1 MEKKR
6 ESLSTKSLSLKI
18 LIGLGL
24 GVLAGLFLG
33 EYAGHLALVGDAFI
47 GLLQM
52 TVLPYIILTLI
63 VNIGRLSLDEGKKM
77 VTNAI
82 VILIILLSF
91 GFLTV
96 LVFSLALPEWSSGN
110 FFNSSLI
117 EEASPLDI
125 IKIYIPSNPFQSMA
139 DNMVPAVVLFSILVG
154 IAFIRVKDKES
165 ILHNMDILAKA
176 LNQVNKM
183 VIKITP
189 LGVFAIAAS
198 TTGTIS
204 LDEISK
210 LQAYILIYTA
220 IVLILTFWVLP
231 SFIMATTP
239 VKYREIF
246 RATRG
251 TLLTIFATGKIIVV
265 LPQLIDDIK
274 SIIEK
279 HGDLDDDTKSATNV
293 LMPLAYPF
301 PNLGSL
307 TIFIFVIFSGWYI
320 GKELTIDQYP
330 LFVGSGLLSSFI
342 NPITGIP
349 FMLNLLDL
357 PDDMLM
363 LFQVSTVYTDRIRV
377 VLGAMHLIALTL
389 ISVYASTK
397 TLKINYKKFIRYN
410 IFTVFLFIGSIWG
423 IRTIL
428 SASLEGSYKMDKVVM
443 EMTGIFP
450 DVPMEIITEKPNPV
464 KLIRSQTKLSR
475 IKKRGKI
482 RIASY
487 NSNMPFSYKNS
498 FGQRVGYDIEMA
510 HHLAKALNVELELFL
525 MDDLY
530 KHIGKDY
537 FDIFMGVPLSTKIA
551 EQFSVSEPFM
561 DLTMALLTKDSRDD
575 FRKFKSHLN
584 LDTFTVAYLERKEF
598 ADKFQNYFPKA
609 GVVQLDSIMQFF
621 NNSDTINIRDSLTI
635 DALIV
640 SAEGGA
646 TYTMLYPN
654 YQLVN
659 PFPYNISVPRVFLFD
674 KPDPEFREFVNNF
687 IKIQQKDGTLE
698 NLYDYWILGKDINI
712 NKKNW
717 SIIRDVFHWVD

>member
-6 ESLSTKSLSLKI
+6 ESLSTKSLSIKI
-18 LIGLGL
+18 LFGLGL
-24 GVLAGLFLG
+24 GIITGLFLG
-33 EYAGHLALVGDAFI
+33 EYAGHLEIVGDAFI

-63 VNIGRLSLDEGKKM
+63 VNIGRLSLDEGKKL
-77 VTNAI
+77 VGKAI
-82 VILIILLSF
+82 IVLVILIGI
-91 GFLTV
+91 GFLSII
-96 LVFSLALPEWSSGN
+96 LFSLALPEWSSGN

-117 EEASPLDI
+117 EESIPPDL
-125 IKIYIPSNPFQSMA
+125 IKIYIPSNPFESMA
-139 DNMVPAVVLFSILVG
+139 GNMVPAVVLFSILVG

-165 ILHNMDILAKA
+165 ILHNMDVLAKA

-189 LGVFAIAAS
+189 IGVFAIAAS

-231 SFIMATTP
+231 TLIMSISP
-239 VKYREIF
+239 VKYKEIF
-246 RATRG
+246 KATRG

-274 SIIEK
+274 SIIDK
-279 HGDLDDDTKSATNV
+279 HGHLDDDSKSAANV

-320 GKELTIDQYP
+320 GKALSLDQYP

-349 FMLNLLDL
+349 FMLNLLGL
-357 PDDMLM
+357 PDDMIG

-377 VLGAMHLIALTL
+377 VLGAMHLITLTIVSIY
-389 ISVYASTK
+389 ISKGFKV
-397 TLKINYKKFIRYN
+397 N
-410 IFTVFLFIGSIWG
+410 IQRLLRFSIVTVLLFAFSIIG
-423 IRTIL
+423 IRAIL

-443 EMTGIFP
+443 EMTGILP
-450 DVPMEIITEKPNPV
+450 KVPMEITNSKPNPV

-475 IKKRGKI
+475 IKKRGKL
-482 RIASY
+482 RVGCY
-487 NSNMPFSYKNS
+487 KKNMPFSYKNS
-498 FGQRVGYDIEMA
+498 FGDRVGYDIEIA
-510 HHLAKALNVELELFL
+510 HQLAKALDVKLELFL

-537 FDIFMGVPLSTKIA
+537 FDIFMAVPLSTQIA
-551 EQFSVSEPFM
+551 EQYSVSEPFM
-561 DLTMALLTKDSRDD
+561 DLTMALLTKDNQDD
-575 FRKFKSHLN
+575 FRKFKSLSN
-584 LDTFTVAYLERKEF
+584 LDTFTVGYLERKEF
-598 ADKFQNYFPKA
+598 AVQFQKYFPQA
-609 GVVQLDSIMQFF
+609 GVVQLDSIGQFF
-621 NNSDTINIRDSLTI
+621 NENDTIKIRDSLTI
-635 DALIV
+635 EALIV
-640 SAEGGA
+640 SAEGGS
-646 TYTMLYPN
+646 TYTMIHPD

-659 PFPYNISVPRVFLFD
+659 PFPYNISAARVFLFD
-674 KPDPEFREFVNNF
+674 KPDPEFKEFVNNF
-687 IKIQQKDGTLE
+687 IKVNQKDGTFE
-698 NLYDYWILGKDINI
+698 NLYDYWILGKEVSI

-717 SIIRDVFHWVD
+717 SVIRDVLHWVE

>member
-18 LIGLGL
+18 LIGLSF

-33 EYAGHLALVGDAFI
+33 EYAEHLAIIGDAFI

-77 VTNAI
+77 VTNAT

-91 GFLTV
+91 GFFTI
-96 LVFSLALPEWSSGN
+96 LVFSLALPEWSSGD

-117 EEASPLDI
+117 EESSPLDL
-125 IKIYIPSNPFQSMA
+125 IKIYIPSNPFESMA

-154 IAFIRVKDKES
+154 IAFIRVKDKEA
-165 ILHNMDILAKA
+165 ILNNMDVLAKA

-231 SFIMATTP
+231 SLIMATTP
-239 VKYREIF
+239 VKYGEIF

-279 HGDLDDDTKSATNV
+279 HNDLDDETKSATNV

-307 TIFIFVIFSGWYI
+307 TIFIFVLFAGWYI
-320 GKELTIDQYP
+320 GKELTVDQYP
-330 LFVGSGLLSSFI
+330 MFVGSGVLSSFI

-357 PDDMLM
+357 PDDMVM
-363 LFQVSTVYTDRIRV
+363 LFQISTVYTDRIRV
-377 VLGAMHLIALTL
+377 VLGAMHLITLTL
-389 ISVYASTK
+389 ISVYVTTK
-397 TLKINYKKFIRYN
+397 GVKINFKKLIRYSF
-410 IFTVFLFIGSIWG
+410 FTVFLFVISILG
-423 IRTIL
+423 IRSIL
-428 SASLEGSYKMDKVVM
+428 SVSLEGSYKMDKIVM
-443 EMTGIFP
+443 EMRPILP
-450 DVPMEIITEKPNPV
+450 QVPVKIITEKPNPV

-482 RIASY
+482 RVACY
-487 NSNMPFSYKNS
+487 NKNMPFSYKNS
-498 FGQRVGYDIEMA
+498 TGERVGYDIEMA
-510 HHLAKALNVELELFL
+510 HQLASVLDVELELFL

-561 DLTMALLTKDSRDD
+561 DLTMALLVKDSRDD
-575 FRKFKSHLN
+575 FRKFKTLSN
-584 LDTFTVAYLERKEF
+584 LDTFTVGYLERKEF
-598 ADKFQNYFPKA
+598 AIQFQKYFPNA
-609 GVVQLDSIMQFF
+609 GIVELDSIMQFF
-621 NNSDTINIRDSLTI
+621 NNRDTINIRDSLTI
-635 DALIV
+635 EAIII

-646 TYTMLYPN
+646 TYTMLHPN

-674 KPDPEFREFVNNF
+674 RPDPEFREFVNNF
-687 IKIQQKDGTLE
+687 LRIRQKDGTFE
-698 NLYDYWILGKDINI
+698 NLYDHWILGKDVNMS
-712 NKKNW
+712 KKNW
-717 SIIRDVFHWVD
+717 SVIRDVLHWVD

>member
-6 ESLSTKSLSLKI
+6 ESLSTKSLSIKI
-18 LIGLGL
+18 LFGLGL
-24 GVLAGLFLG
+24 GIITGLFLG
-33 EYAGHLALVGDAFI
+33 EYAGHLEIVGDAFI

-63 VNIGRLSLDEGKKM
+63 VNIGRLSLDEGKKL
-77 VTNAI
+77 VGKAI
-82 VILIILLSF
+82 IVLIILIGI
-91 GFLTV
+91 GFLSII
-96 LVFSLALPEWSSGN
+96 LFSLALPEWSSGN

-117 EEASPLDI
+117 EESIPPDL
-125 IKIYIPSNPFQSMA
+125 IKIYIPSNPFESMA
-139 DNMVPAVVLFSILVG
+139 GNMVPAVVLFSILVG

-165 ILHNMDILAKA
+165 ILHNMDVLAKA

-189 LGVFAIAAS
+189 IGVFAIAAS

-231 SFIMATTP
+231 TLIMSISP
-239 VKYREIF
+239 VKYKEIF
-246 RATRG
+246 KATRG

-274 SIIEK
+274 SIIDK
-279 HGDLDDDTKSATNV
+279 HGHLDDDSKSAANV

-320 GKELTIDQYP
+320 GKALSLDQYP

-349 FMLNLLDL
+349 FMLNLLGL
-357 PDDMLM
+357 PDDMIG

-377 VLGAMHLIALTL
+377 VLGAMHLITLTIVSIY
-389 ISVYASTK
+389 ISKGFKV
-397 TLKINYKKFIRYN
+397 N
-410 IFTVFLFIGSIWG
+410 IQRLLRFSIVTVLLFAFSIIG

-443 EMTGIFP
+443 EMTGILP
-450 DVPMEIITEKPNPV
+450 KVPMEITNSKPNPV

-475 IKKRGKI
+475 IKKRGKL
-482 RIASY
+482 RVGCY
-487 NSNMPFSYKNS
+487 KKNMPFSYKNS
-498 FGQRVGYDIEMA
+498 FGDRVGYDIEIA
-510 HHLAKALNVELELFL
+510 HQLAKALDVKLELFL

-537 FDIFMGVPLSTKIA
+537 FDIFMAVPLSTQIA
-551 EQFSVSEPFM
+551 EQYSVSEPFM
-561 DLTMALLTKDSRDD
+561 DLTMALLTKDNQDD
-575 FRKFKSHLN
+575 FRKFKSLSN
-584 LDTFTVAYLERKEF
+584 LDTFTVGYLERKEF
-598 ADKFQNYFPKA
+598 AVQFQKYFPQA
-609 GVVQLDSIMQFF
+609 GVVQLDSIGQFF
-621 NNSDTINIRDSLTI
+621 NENHTIKIRDSLTI
-635 DALIV
+635 EALIV
-640 SAEGGA
+640 SAEGGS
-646 TYTMLYPN
+646 TYTMIHPD

-659 PFPYNISVPRVFLFD
+659 PFPYNISAARVFLFD
-674 KPDPEFREFVNNF
+674 KPDPEFKEFVNNF
-687 IKIQQKDGTLE
+687 IKVNQKDGTFE
-698 NLYDYWILGKDINI
+698 NLYDYWILGKEVSI

-717 SIIRDVFHWVD
+717 SVIRDVLHWVE